1 MIMAENTNQNVTNNG
16 TNGAN
21 GAQDNQVKKTL
32 KERVNDALNKEHK
45 FTIGGIVKGVAFVA
59 AIPVAFVIGKTVQK
73 QQDNE
78 LLDLTASDP
87 EPAALPDN
95 QNGNTEVETAI
106 DVEYDEVTTD

>member
-1 MIMAENTNQNVTNNG
+1 
-16 TNGAN
+16 
-21 GAQDNQVKKTL
+21 
-32 KERVNDALNKEHK
+32 
-45 FTIGGIVKGVAFVA
+45 VKGVAFVA

-78 LLDLTASDP
+78 LLDLTASDH